1 MKEIYGALVAEKWEM
16 PKPFR
21 DGGYGHRIWALKRRD
36 AEGVRGDVAKVYAGL
51 RHSAVPL
58 HWSDRAY
65 KAATGTEFAG
75 SKLLGRGARCGACM
89 CGDADTQ
96 HRYSGCPEVRR
107 LWAKVLEAWWRIS
120 GGERLEAGDE
130 WVTAWGARWSTW
142 TDEQEQERYGN
153 DDLEEV
159 FQVIHKAT
167 IQAIHE
173 AAGRRVNRAART
185 MYQRVQYLVGR
196 AVADRAGAVPRGAFA
211 RVWERPGYARR
222 VGRERVICTARMW
235 GKDFKQ
241 GEHAR
246 RGRESN
252 SGARE
257 ATAARAARAE
267 GMIARGVTEVYTD
280 GSGQGGA
287 AGWGWVAVAAGR
299 EVQARRGPVVV
310 GADSVG
316 WRGAERATNNTGEL
330 TAVLEAIE
338 WAIGK
343 GLREVVIR
351 YDSEYAAHMTRG
363 DWQAR
368 VNKLLIEQS
377 RRALERAKKAGCEVG
392 WKHVKGHSGDR
403 WNDRADVLADAGVR
417 APPGGEEV
425 ASEGEDGGEA
435 GAQAPPGGEEVTPGG
450 EDGGGA
456 EGGGAGVGRAGCA
469 GARRAHLA
477 HRLNLS
483 CL

>member
-36 AEGVRGDVAKVYAGL
+36 AEGMRGDVAKVYAGL
-51 RHSAVPL
+51 RHGAVPL

-196 AVADRAGAVPRGAFA
+196 AVADRAGAVPRGTFA
-211 RVWERPGYARR
+211 
-222 VGRERVICTARMW
+222 
-235 GKDFKQ
+235 
-241 GEHAR
+241 
-246 RGRESN
+246 S
-252 SGARE
+252 
-257 ATAARAARAE
+257 
-267 GMIARGVTEVYTD
+267 
-280 GSGQGGA
+280 
-287 AGWGWVAVAAGR
+287 AGR
-299 EVQARRGPVVV
+299 R
-310 GADSVG
+310 
-316 WRGAERATNNTGEL
+316 
-330 TAVLEAIE
+330 
-338 WAIGK
+338 
-343 GLREVVIR
+343 
-351 YDSEYAAHMTRG
+351 
-363 DWQAR
+363 
-368 VNKLLIEQS
+368 
-377 RRALERAKKAGCEVG
+377 
-392 WKHVKGHSGDR
+392 
-403 WNDRADVLADAGVR
+403 
-417 APPGGEEV
+417 
-425 ASEGEDGGEA
+425 
-435 GAQAPPGGEEVTPGG
+435 
-450 EDGGGA
+450 
-456 EGGGAGVGRAGCA
+456 GVGRLGLEEHQRYYE
-469 GARRAHLA
+469 ARRAGGRSLRGRGWESVKVVAGSTLCHQVGVG
-477 HRLNLS
+477 
-483 CL
+483 

>member
-246 RGRESN
+246 RGRERT
-252 SGARE
+252 RE
-257 ATAARAARAE
+257 
-267 GMIARGVTEVYTD
+267 RG
-280 GSGQGGA
+280 
-287 AGWGWVAVAAGR
+287 
-299 EVQARRGPVVV
+299 RR
-310 GADSVG
+310 
-316 WRGAERATNNTGEL
+316 
-330 TAVLEAIE
+330 
-338 WAIGK
+338 
-343 GLREVVIR
+343 
-351 YDSEYAAHMTRG
+351 
-363 DWQAR
+363 
-368 VNKLLIEQS
+368 
-377 RRALERAKKAGCEVG
+377 RRCV
-392 WKHVKGHSGDR
+392 
-403 WNDRADVLADAGVR
+403 
-417 APPGGEEV
+417 PPG
-425 ASEGEDGGEA
+425 
-435 GAQAPPGGEEVTPGG
+435 
-450 EDGGGA
+450 
-456 EGGGAGVGRAGCA
+456 
-469 GARRAHLA
+469 RRV
-477 HRLNLS
+477 
-483 CL
+483 